1 MVLASSRSL
10 FLLGFVLST
19 VMLGTAYYLEW
30 QVGLI
35 PCSLSQVQR
44 LCVAC
49 FGISS
54 LVAFVHA
61 VSRRGARL
69 YLAGHTLLLC
79 MGLAASLRHLWVQA
93 NGEQPKVVCQP
104 GLDYLFASLPWHD
117 VLKTLLLGTP
127 ECARVNWTLLDLSV
141 PELSLLALAG
151 LALVTVL
158 GWLQAL
164 R

>member
-1 MVLASSRSL
+1 MVLASSRSW
-10 FLLGFVLST
+10 FFLGFMVSAVVLS
-19 VMLGTAYYLEW
+19 TAYYLEW

-44 LCVAC
+44 LCVAV
-49 FGISS
+49 FGVSS
-54 LVAFVHA
+54 LVAAIHG
-61 VSRRGARL
+61 VSRRGARW

-79 MGLAASLRHLWVQA
+79 MGLAAALRHLWVQA

-104 GLDYLFASLPWHD
+104 GLDYLFASLPWHE

-151 LALVTVL
+151 LAGVTLL